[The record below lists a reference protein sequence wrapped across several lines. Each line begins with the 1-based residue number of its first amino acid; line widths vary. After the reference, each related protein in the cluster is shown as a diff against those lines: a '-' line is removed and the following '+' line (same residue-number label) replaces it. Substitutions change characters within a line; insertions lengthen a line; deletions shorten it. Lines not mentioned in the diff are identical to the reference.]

1 MNTAFVKT
9 ILVKTILNTLVCLR
23 PLLLPLSF
31 IFRLLIFGRR
41 CVYRLGWVKS
51 VHLGPRTISIGN
63 IEAGGTG
70 KSPFVSGLASALIA
84 GGLRPIVLA
93 RGYGSGLSRD
103 CTALFL
109 GSRLLEVREFRSGRG
124 RGRQVGVNPTADEAR
139 MISAENLTM
148 PVIIGRNR
156 VAAYRE
162 FSDFVATYSPTHVIL
177 DDGFQHWRIQRD
189 VDVVLISEDFS
200 GDFNSRFLLPAGNLR
215 EPVAA
220 LLRAGKVVRVTGRG
234 GALVGGAPRKA
245 LVVEGLP
252 VGIAHEHAHIIYGA
266 LEPAGGSWPGAT
278 NLPLRPI
285 AACGIAHPEY
295 FLRALARAGVS
306 PIRTVTVRDHGRF
319 DAQHFSPEAIW
330 GADGIVTTSKDYWR
344 DPEIMAASGLPVW
357 VLPMKIL
364 FPYQIIF

>member
-1 MNTAFVKT
+1 MN
-9 ILVKTILNTLVCLR
+9 TILNTLVCLR

-84 GGLRPIVLA
+84 GGHRPIVLA

-103 CTALFL
+103 CAALFV
-109 GSRLLEVREFRSGRG
+109 GSRLLEVREFGSGSGPR
-124 RGRQVGVNPTADEAR
+124 REHQVGVDPTADEAR
-139 MISAENLTM
+139 MISAENPTM

-156 VAAYRE
+156 VTAYRE
-162 FSDFVATYSPTHVIL
+162 FSDFLATYSPTHVIL

-189 VDVVLISEDFS
+189 VDVVLVSEDFS

-220 LLRAGKVVRVTGRG
+220 LLRAGKVVQVTGRG
-234 GALVGGAPRKA
+234 GALAGVAPPKA

-252 VGIAHEHAHIIYGA
+252 VGIAQEHAHIIYGA
-266 LEPAGGSWPGAT
+266 LEPAGGSLLGARR
-278 NLPLRPI
+278 LPLRPI

-295 FLRALARAGVS
+295 FLLALAGAGVS

-319 DAQHFSPEAIW
+319 DAQHFSPEAIR

-344 DPEIMAASGLPVW
+344 DPEIMSASGLSVW
-357 VLPMKIL
+357 ILPMKIS